1 MYRLNLPTAKSLFDI
16 LFALVVL
23 ILLLPLFILIALF
36 IKLNDNGPFFFM
48 QERVG
53 KNGKPFILY
62 KFRSMSV
69 LKEASKGQFD
79 AGNISRV
86 TTVGKLLR
94 KTKMDELPQL
104 INVIKGNM
112 SLVGPRPEVQKWIS
126 VYPERWIKV
135 LTVTPGMTDNAS
147 IEFRN
152 EEDLLVNSENPEK
165 MYMEFV
171 LPKKL
176 ELYEEYVN
184 NHSFFGD
191 IKLIFKTIY
200 YCIFK

>member
-1 MYRLNLPTAKSLFDI
+1 MYRLNLPTPKSLFDI
-16 LFALVVL
+16 VFALVVL
-23 ILLLPLFILIALF
+23 ILLMPLFILIALF
-36 IKLNDNGPFFFM
+36 IKVNDNGPFFFK
-48 QERVG
+48 QERIG

-69 LKEASKGQFD
+69 LKEATKGQFD

-152 EEDLLVNSENPEK
+152 EEDILVNSENPEK

-176 ELYEEYVN
+176 EFYEEYVD